1 MRKYQTGVTF
11 LGWIILMI
19 PVAIVFY
26 AGVRLTPVYLNYMKV
41 THTMNSVATEVA
53 NEGTNAEA
61 IRNAVRK
68 HFQID
73 EVDYPSDQD
82 LKIVRDNGTWSIE
95 ANYDDQAPLF
105 AGIAV
110 LVTFDKKVK
119 LKSGG
124 GE

>member
-1 MRKYQTGVTF
+1 MRKYQTGITF
-11 LGWIILMI
+11 IGWIILMI

-26 AGVRLTPVYLNYMKV
+26 TGVRLTPVYLKYMKV
-41 THTMNSVATEVA
+41 TQTLNSVATEVP
-53 NEGTNAEA
+53 NEGASAEG
-61 IRNAVRK
+61 IRNVVRK

-73 EVDYPSDQD
+73 EVDYPSDKD
-82 LKIVRDNGTWSIE
+82 LKIARDNGTWFIE

-119 LKSGG
+119 LKGG